1 MENAEN
7 MKHQINLLS
16 QLQEMVLT
24 RDERHH
30 AGDYEHLDTLNESID
45 ALVDKL
51 EPQPKTFYQRLY
63 KKDHLVMSPMVD
75 GCCGVCGMR
84 LPVSQVQQVRLAR
97 TVQMMRLP
105 VSQVQQVRLARTV
118 QMCSSCGRML
128 YDEEQD
134 APRVIAEKPARGE
147 PRKTGVS
154 RFSAEELMVC
164 DLKGDTTESVIRE
177 LAEAMAANR
186 FVSNADALVT
196 AAMEREIVLSTA
208 MGDGLAFPHVRGV
221 EGGGLTLALGVSK
234 KGFVYDDAGTRVN
247 IVFFSAIPVAVS
259 AFYLRLM
266 SGLSEAFSKKEN
278 RDLLLA
284 AATPAGLWKSFM
296 KATRYTVR

>member
-16 QLQEMVLT
+16 QLQELVLT

-30 AGDYEHLDTLNESID
+30 AGDYEHLDSLNESID
-45 ALVDKL
+45 ALVGKL
-51 EPQPKTFYQRLY
+51 EPPIKVSYQRLY

-97 TVQMMRLP
+97 AVQTC
-105 VSQVQQVRLARTV
+105 A
-118 QMCSSCGRML
+118 SCGRML

-147 PRKTGVS
+147 PRKTGIS

-164 DLKGDTTESVIRE
+164 DLKGDTTEAVIRE
-177 LAEAMAANR
+177 LAEAMEANR

-234 KGFVYDDAGTRVN
+234 KGFVYDDDGTRVHF
-247 IVFFSAIPVAVS
+247 VFFSAIPVAVS

>member
-1 MENAEN
+1 MEN
-7 MKHQINLLS
+7 MKNQINLLS
-16 QLQEMVLT
+16 QLQELILT
-24 RDERHH
+24 RDEHH
-30 AGDYEHLDTLNESID
+30 HTGDGTHLDSLNDSID
-45 ALVDKL
+45 SLVDKL

-75 GCCGVCGMR
+75 SCCGVCGMR

-97 TVQMMRLP
+97 TIQ
-105 VSQVQQVRLARTV
+105 T
-118 QMCSSCGRML
+118 CSSCGRML

-154 RFSAEELMVC
+154 RFSAEELMLC

-186 FVSNADALVT
+186 FVSNADALVK

-208 MGDGLAFPHVRGV
+208 MGHGLAFPHVRGV

-234 KGFVYDDAGTRVN
+234 KGFAYDDDGTQVHF
-247 IVFFSAIPVAVS
+247 VFFSAIPVAVS

-266 SGLSEAFSKKEN
+266 SGLSEAFSKQEN
-278 RDLLLA
+278 RDLLM
-284 AATPAGLWKSFM
+284 AATTPAELWKSFM
-296 KATRYTVR
+296 KATRYNIR

>member
-1 MENAEN
+1 MENTEN
-7 MKHQINLLS
+7 MKNQINLLS

-30 AGDYEHLDTLNESID
+30 AGDYDHLDSLNDSID

-51 EPQPKTFYQRLY
+51 DPQLKVSYQRLY

-75 GCCGVCGMR
+75 ACCGVCGMR

-97 TVQMMRLP
+97 
-105 VSQVQQVRLARTV
+105 AV
-118 QMCSSCGRML
+118 QMCGSCGRML

-134 APRVIAEKPARGE
+134 APRVIAEKPSRGE

-164 DLKGDTTESVIRE
+164 DLKGSTTETVIRE
-177 LAEAMAANR
+177 LAEAMEANR
-186 FVSNADALVT
+186 FVSNADALVK
-196 AAMEREIVLSTA
+196 AAMEREIVFSTA

-234 KGFVYDDAGTRVN
+234 KGFVYDDAGTRVQF
-247 IVFFSAIPVAVS
+247 VFFSAIPVAVS

-278 RDLLLA
+278 RDLLLK
-284 AATPAGLWKSFM
+284 AATPAELWKSFM
-296 KATRYTVR
+296 KATRYTIR

>member
-1 MENAEN
+1 MES

-16 QLQEMVLT
+16 QLQELILT
-24 RDERHH
+24 RDEHH
-30 AGDYEHLDTLNESID
+30 QTGDGSHLDSLNDSID

-97 TVQMMRLP
+97 AVQ
-105 VSQVQQVRLARTV
+105 T
-118 QMCSSCGRML
+118 CSSCGRML

-147 PRKTGVS
+147 PRKTGIS
-154 RFSAEELMVC
+154 RFSAEELM
-164 DLKGDTTESVIRE
+164 LPSLQATTPQEAIAE
-177 LAEAMAANR
+177 LAHAMSENR
-186 FVSNADALVT
+186 FVSNPDSLVKS
-196 AAMEREIVLSTA
+196 AIERENVLSTA

-221 EGGGLTLALGVSK
+221 EGGGLSLALGLSE
-234 KGFVYDDAGTRVN
+234 KGIVWDADGSRVHVV
-247 IVFFSAIPVAVS
+247 VFSVIPVAVS
-259 AFYLRLM
+259 AFYLRLVSM
-266 SGLSEAFSKKEN
+266 LCDAFKRKEN
-278 RDLLLA
+278 LTLVRGSQN
-284 AATPAGLWKSFM
+284 AGELWKNLVR
-296 KATRYTVR
+296 ATRYSVK

>member
-1 MENAEN
+1 MENTEN
-7 MKHQINLLS
+7 MKHQINLLN
-16 QLQEMVLT
+16 QLQEMILT

-30 AGDYEHLDTLNESID
+30 AGDYEHLDSLNDSID
-45 ALVDKL
+45 ALVGKL
-51 EPQPKTFYQRLY
+51 EPPLKVAYQRLY

-97 TVQMMRLP
+97 
-105 VSQVQQVRLARTV
+105 AV
-118 QMCSSCGRML
+118 QMCASCGRML

-154 RFSAEELMVC
+154 RFSAEELMVG
-164 DLKGDTTESVIRE
+164 DLKGDTTEAVIRE
-177 LAEAMAANR
+177 LAEVMEANS
-186 FVSNADALVT
+186 FVSNADALVK
-196 AAMEREIVLSTA
+196 AAMEREIVFSTA

-234 KGFVYDDAGTRVN
+234 EGFVYDDAGTRVHF
-247 IVFFSAIPVAVS
+247 VFFSAIPVAVS

-266 SGLSEAFSKKEN
+266 SGLSEAFAKKEN
-278 RDLLLA
+278 RDLLLKA
-284 AATPAGLWKSFM
+284 KTPAELWKSFM
-296 KATRYTVR
+296 KATRYTVH

>member
-1 MENAEN
+1 MET

-16 QLQEMVLT
+16 QLQELILT
-24 RDERHH
+24 RDEHH
-30 AGDYEHLDTLNESID
+30 HTGDGSHLDALNDSID

-84 LPVSQVQQVRLAR
+84 LPVSQVQQVRLAK
-97 TVQMMRLP
+97 TI
-105 VSQVQQVRLARTV
+105 
-118 QMCSSCGRML
+118 QMCSSCGRIL
-128 YDEEQD
+128 FDEEHD

-147 PRKTGVS
+147 PRKTGIS

-164 DLKGDTTESVIRE
+164 DLTSDTTEGAIRE
-177 LAEAMAANR
+177 LAEAMAANG
-186 FVSNADALVT
+186 FVSNADALVA
-196 AAMEREIVLSTA
+196 AAMERESVLSTA
-208 MGDGLAFPHVRGV
+208 LGDGMAFPHVRGV

-234 KGFVYDDAGTRVN
+234 KGFVYDSAGARVN
-247 IVFFSAIPVAVS
+247 FVFFSAIPVAVS

-266 SGLSEAFSKKEN
+266 SALSEAFTKKEN
-278 RDLLLA
+278 RDLLMA
-284 AATPAGLWKSFM
+284 AKTPAELWKSLM
-296 KATRYTVR
+296 KATRYSVR